1 MQYYLGNINMK
12 VLFAPFSAAAVF
24 ICFAS
29 SLSHAEL
36 LRSSPPA
43 GSLTE
48 AAAIESLR
56 TTARQELAPLIKQT
70 KPAFIFL
77 PGILGSK
84 LSRTVNGNDE
94 PFWGTARAF
103 AGDDPAFRYD
113 AAEAVSAQVLDDVYL
128 SGIDTTFDI
137 YGKAYK
143 EIKSITGVPEGV
155 LRFAYDWRQSNV
167 RSAADFS

>member
-1 MQYYLGNINMK
+1 
-12 VLFAPFSAAAVF
+12 
-24 ICFAS
+24 
-29 SLSHAEL
+29 
-36 LRSSPPA
+36 
-43 GSLTE
+43 
-48 AAAIESLR
+48 
-56 TTARQELAPLIKQT
+56 
-70 KPAFIFL
+70 
-77 PGILGSK
+77 ILGSK

-128 SGIDTTFDI
+128 IGIDTTFDI

-167 RSAADFS
+167 RSAADFSKWLCRPDTQSAVKDRPIIFIAHSMGGLVLKYWLKHHYRNSGCDDKALPF